1 MHLKGLVDPERELGS
16 LYKRMEDTVVYLA
29 SVLRKTIV
37 RNYGTKVPEAVR
49 RQNKEK
55 IDGKL
60 EGKATRKT
68 AHAPMVSCASR
79 GQDCTWI
86 TQAGRECIHSLDL
99 VGAPATPPGE
109 RRAFSF
115 YSSFAFSRFPRFITH
130 SHGDASEDNS
140 HMWQRYIAWMGRTNG
155 VETKNGVFRAPCHYT
170 AHWRKKMSLAAYK
183 AVMSFTG
190 TQPGEISVKR
200 LAIVLASFDPAN
212 VTDPKARVEVITFQK
227 PRQEGCIPRSC
238 LLALPE
244 ATSAHYVEQY
254 LATLSDS
261 EDGPPSASPVA
272 APTTPVAV
280 TTSAAASSLAAAAA
294 TAPPAAVSA
303 PAPAAVS
310 PAPAPAESPAPAAD
324 PAEAMKHLFVALA
337 DDGTPTLKPT
347 VAYLEAGGKV
357 DLIPVVGGL
366 YRHLPGPSLQ
376 RKAHPGDPDIID
388 PYHVL
393 GAGAFGI
400 SFKMGD
406 TRVGQRDVAL
416 KATAAPRTALA
427 RFMINNESYIP
438 AAVRH
443 PNVLSAAGPPMEVQ
457 LEPGGP
463 LLRCLVTPFCEGGD
477 LDRVIRRHQRN
488 PSADPAADRTERWW
502 LLVDMV
508 RGLAYLHGR
517 PFADNDRLV
526 LHNDIKPA
534 NVLLRHDPATGR
546 LVALLAD
553 LGMACEY
560 TGGTVNLTPLIR
572 GTPGFLAP
580 ELDPTAAARLADAGM
595 RPGNTPATDVYAMG
609 VTLYCLY
616 SQTDTVHVTE
626 CPTEDDLRAA
636 FAEVGAL
643 EAAAGCRPTLVELL
657 VRMCSENPTARPAM
671 GRILEAVEAVA
682 GPMESVLLAAAREAH
697 RLAEEAAAVEEARR
711 KAAAV
716 EETRRKAA
724 ADAEARRLAA
734 AEEEARRKAAEEVRR
749 PAAAEEARR
758 QAEEARRKAAVEEEA
773 RHIAASQEVER
784 RILAEE
790 ARRIALA
797 EEDADRHAAAAEVAH
812 RKAEEEAHRARA
824 EEERKARTLERS
836 LSDRERES
844 LDAARSCG
852 GDYLNLAGNTIGPV
866 GAAALADALE
876 RDTTLRELFLGFNRI
891 GPDGG
896 RALAAMLQ
904 RNNTLEKAGV
914 RLPLASFLVP
924 FCLPMMF
931 FQLFLENTGICDA
944 THFGRALF
952 HNHTLRWPCLHNHWH
967 ILQEPYCLLTRPP

>member
-1 MHLKGLVDPERELGS
+1 MKELSFFKPTRLPEKPVLHELRGPDIVACRTRFLGINFTLCPLENGIKVDP
-16 LYKRMEDTVVYLA
+16 
-29 SVLRKTIV
+29 
-37 RNYGTKVPEAVR
+37 
-49 RQNKEK
+49 
-55 IDGKL
+55 
-60 EGKATRKT
+60 AT
-68 AHAPMVSCASR
+68 
-79 GQDCTWI
+79 
-86 TQAGRECIHSLDL
+86 
-99 VGAPATPPGE
+99 
-109 RRAFSF
+109 
-115 YSSFAFSRFPRFITH
+115 
-130 SHGDASEDNS
+130 
-140 HMWQRYIAWMGRTNG
+140 
-155 VETKNGVFRAPCHYT
+155 
-170 AHWRKKMSLAAYK
+170 
-183 AVMSFTG
+183 
-190 TQPGEISVKR
+190 
-200 LAIVLASFDPAN
+200 
-212 VTDPKARVEVITFQK
+212 VTDPKTRVEVLTFQK

-261 EDGPPSASPVA
+261 EDSPPSASNAAA
-272 APTTPVAV
+272 APTPVAV
-280 TTSAAASSLAAAAA
+280 TASAAATSPAAAAS

-636 FAEVGAL
+636 FAEVGAR
-643 EAAAGCRPTLVELL
+643 ETIAGCRPALVELL
-657 VRMCSENPTARPAM
+657 VRMCSENPTARPSMA
-671 GRILEAVEAVA
+671 RVLEAVETVVTA
-682 GPMESVLLAAAREAH
+682 MEHIKLAAE
-697 RLAEEAAAVEEARR
+697 
-711 KAAAV
+711 
-716 EETRRKAA
+716 
-724 ADAEARRLAA
+724 AEARRQGTLENAQTHRIATEVEENPTA
-734 AEEEARRKAAEEVRR
+734 AEETYRLPEVQVGRSEIPAVVDEVPQADAWMGSVGRAMEEVCVRR
-749 PAAAEEARR
+749 VPAW
-758 QAEEARRKAAVEEEA
+758 
-773 RHIAASQEVER
+773 
-784 RILAEE
+784 
-790 ARRIALA
+790 
-797 EEDADRHAAAAEVAH
+797 D
-812 RKAEEEAHRARA
+812 
-824 EEERKARTLERS
+824 TS
-836 LSDRERES
+836 LVLS
-844 LDAARSCG
+844 
-852 GDYLNLAGNTIGPV
+852 
-866 GAAALADALE
+866 
-876 RDTTLRELFLGFNRI
+876 
-891 GPDGG
+891 
-896 RALAAMLQ
+896 
-904 RNNTLEKAGV
+904 
-914 RLPLASFLVP
+914 
-924 FCLPMMF
+924 
-931 FQLFLENTGICDA
+931 
-944 THFGRALF
+944 
-952 HNHTLRWPCLHNHWH
+952 
-967 ILQEPYCLLTRPP
+967 

>member
-1 MHLKGLVDPERELGS
+1 
-16 LYKRMEDTVVYLA
+16 
-29 SVLRKTIV
+29 
-37 RNYGTKVPEAVR
+37 
-49 RQNKEK
+49 
-55 IDGKL
+55 
-60 EGKATRKT
+60 
-68 AHAPMVSCASR
+68 
-79 GQDCTWI
+79 
-86 TQAGRECIHSLDL
+86 
-99 VGAPATPPGE
+99 
-109 RRAFSF
+109 
-115 YSSFAFSRFPRFITH
+115 
-130 SHGDASEDNS
+130 
-140 HMWQRYIAWMGRTNG
+140 
-155 VETKNGVFRAPCHYT
+155 
-170 AHWRKKMSLAAYK
+170 MSLAAYK

-443 PNVLSAAGPPMEVQ
+443 PN

-477 LDRVIRRHQRN
+477 LDQVIRRHQRN

-636 FAEVGAL
+636 FAEVGAR
-643 EAAAGCRPTLVELL
+643 ETIAGCRPALVELL

-697 RLAEEAAAVEEARR
+697 RLAEEA
-711 KAAAV
+711 
-716 EETRRKAA
+716 
-724 ADAEARRLAA
+724 RLKVA
-734 AEEEARRKAAEEVRR
+734 AEEEARRKAAAEAERL
-749 PAAAEEARR
+749 AALEGNLSADEH
-758 QAEEARRKAAVEEEA
+758 KA
-773 RHIAASQEVER
+773 
-784 RILAEE
+784 
-790 ARRIALA
+790 
-797 EEDADRHAAAAEVAH
+797 
-812 RKAEEEAHRARA
+812 
-824 EEERKARTLERS
+824 
-836 LSDRERES
+836 
-844 LDAARSCG
+844 LDAARSQEG
-852 GDYLNLAGNTIGPV
+852 AILDLSSRKFGDGFAVCLAAWLQTNRTVTQLYLNYNKIGDD
-866 GAAALADALE
+866 GARAIAAALE
-876 RDTTLRELFLGFNRI
+876 RNPTVRSTNR
-891 GPDGG
+891 PK
-896 RALAAMLQ
+896 RHL
-904 RNNTLEKAGV
+904 V
-914 RLPLASFLVP
+914 PSLPLATMLEPNTSLEQVCQPTSLDLIPSSLVIFSSACRLRQLDLGINNLGDGVMNIGQTELTTPPLVSTMGGCWCLQCVCSCGDSTACYPHCMTLVWRPLHALFEPAPVLLMLPAWPQRVSLRLRALPFAVAPPSAPLVP
-924 FCLPMMF
+924 VRSNQPRSFSHSQQPLLAMQPGPLPAVQRLAPANPAGARRLTAPAFAPSPCPPPHSDLLLLF
-931 FQLFLENTGICDA
+931 FLPVLLHPGPWVLIPQLDFAFNAIHDDGA
-944 THFGRALF
+944 RALGAMLKQ
-952 HNHTLRWPCLHNHWH
+952 NKT
-967 ILQEPYCLLTRPP
+967 LQEVWPEALAN